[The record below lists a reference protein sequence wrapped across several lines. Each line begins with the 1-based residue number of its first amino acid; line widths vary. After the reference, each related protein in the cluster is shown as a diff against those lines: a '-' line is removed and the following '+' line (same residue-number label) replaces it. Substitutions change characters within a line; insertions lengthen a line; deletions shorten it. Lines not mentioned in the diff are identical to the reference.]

1 MSNFVSN
8 EVHSSDVLTW
18 NFWNFI
24 LFNSFFVQGDEEH
37 NQVSDDPNDNYTN
50 CEIDVK
56 GDDAET
62 ELKIFQ

>member
-1 MSNFVSN
+1 M
-8 EVHSSDVLTW
+8 
-18 NFWNFI
+18 
-24 LFNSFFVQGDEEH
+24 QGDEEH

-62 ELKIFQ
+62 ELKIFQWGQIDRENCAESLRRS